1 MPRFFF
7 NSIVVAVAVT
17 IGNLVFSPMLGYA
30 LAKLQFG
37 GKGVLLGLVLATLM
51 LPGAAILVPQ
61 FVLMSA
67 LGLVNTYPALIL
79 PFLAGPFGV
88 FLTRQFFSGLPDELL
103 EAARMDGA
111 SEFRIF
117 WTIAMPLAGPV
128 LATLGI
134 LTFLGTWNSFIYPL
148 VMAQEP
154 EMYTLPVALATFATG
169 QYQADHGMLM
179 AGAWSSSCPSS
190 SSSWC
195 SSAGSPKASR
205 RPVSRADVDGGPS
218 GRQPGGTDHAPAPTP
233 SAPRRRFSAGHRGR
247 CLSGSRG
254 SRSSGLSA
262 AQRATLL
269 GYAEDTWAS
278 FVAMTDA
285 ETGLPADSLAAD
297 GTPEHPDVDDEHRR
311 VHVEHGRRGTP
322 RLHHARRGGGPPG
335 DDPRLARDD
344 GAA

>member
-1 MPRFFF
+1 MTALARPAPQRAAGAPPRSRASIVLYVLLTLGLIVMIAPFVWMVLGSFKAQGEFLRLPPTWLPEQPTFNNYQRLIDQLDMPRFFF
-7 NSIVVAVAVT
+7 NSIVVALVVT

-30 LAKLQFG
+30 LAKLRFA

-67 LGLVNTYPALIL
+67 LGLVNSYPALIL

-117 WTIAMPLAGPV
+117 WQIAMPLAGPV

-134 LTFLGTWNSFIYPL
+134 LTFLATWNSFIYPL

-179 AGAWSSSCPSS
+179 AGALVLVLPILILF
-190 SSSWC
+190 
-195 SSAGSPKASR
+195 
-205 RPVSRADVDGGPS
+205 VV
-218 GRQPGGTDHAPAPTP
+218 
-233 SAPRRRFSAGHRGR
+233 
-247 CLSGSRG
+247 L
-254 SRSSGLSA
+254 
-262 AQRATLL
+262 QRWITEGIAT
-269 GYAEDTWAS
+269 
-278 FVAMTDA
+278 
-285 ETGLPADSLAAD
+285 TGLK
-297 GTPEHPDVDDEHRR
+297 G
-311 VHVEHGRRGTP
+311 
-322 RLHHARRGGGPPG
+322 
-335 DDPRLARDD
+335 
-344 GAA
+344 